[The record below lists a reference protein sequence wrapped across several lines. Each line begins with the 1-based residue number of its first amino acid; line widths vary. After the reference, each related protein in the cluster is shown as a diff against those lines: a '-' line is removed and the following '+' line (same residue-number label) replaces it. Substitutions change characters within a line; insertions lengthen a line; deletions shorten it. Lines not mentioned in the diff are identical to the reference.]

1 MLLHGASICVHWVKV
16 LRPFEAEQGAA
27 MVKLLGTLAP
37 AKINLFLRVTGRR
50 TDGYHELDSI
60 FVPISLCDR
69 VGLSLRPSHAAT
81 VLLRCNWPG
90 LGRAEENL
98 AVRAARAFMDE
109 FAIQAEVMIELH
121 KAIPPGAGLGG
132 GSSDAGAV
140 LRLMAQLGGI
150 NDPRKLG
157 AIAIKL
163 GADVPFFLNPVPARV
178 RGIGEQ
184 IEPLTAFARLELVVA
199 VPSIV
204 VPTSEIFARLS
215 PRDWSGPASDEMV
228 RALAAG
234 RVAPDLL
241 VNDLAG
247 VVTARWPAI
256 AELKAILQQC
266 GAAGAAMSGSGG
278 AVFGVFA
285 TSAAATLAADEVRR
299 RYPAA
304 SVVSAT
310 SLG

>member
-1 MLLHGASICVHWVKV
+1 
-16 LRPFEAEQGAA
+16 

-50 TDGYHELDSI
+50 TDGYHELDSV
-60 FVPISLCDR
+60 FVPISLSDR
-69 VGLSLRPSHAAT
+69 VGLSLRQSGATT

-90 LGRAEENL
+90 LGPAEENL
-98 AVRAARAFMDE
+98 AARAARAFVAE
-109 FAIQAEVMIELH
+109 FAIRAEVMIELH

-140 LRLMAQLGGI
+140 LRLMTQLCGI
-150 NDPRKLG
+150 NDSAKLG
-157 AIAIKL
+157 AIAVEL
-163 GADVPFFLNPVPARV
+163 GADVPFFLNPVPSRV

-184 IEPLTAFARLELVVA
+184 IEPLPAFAPLQLVVA
-199 VPSIV
+199 VPPIV
-204 VPTSEIFARLS
+204 VRTAEIFAGLS
-215 PRDWSGPASDEMV
+215 PAGWSGPASDEMV

-234 RVAPDLL
+234 RVSAHAL

-247 VVTARWPAI
+247 VAMERWPVI
-256 AELKAILQQC
+256 AKLKAILEEC
-266 GAAGAAMSGSGG
+266 GAAGATMSGSGG

-285 TSAAATLAADEVRR
+285 TSDAARIAAGEVRR

-304 SVVSAT
+304 SVVSAN
-310 SLG
+310 SLS